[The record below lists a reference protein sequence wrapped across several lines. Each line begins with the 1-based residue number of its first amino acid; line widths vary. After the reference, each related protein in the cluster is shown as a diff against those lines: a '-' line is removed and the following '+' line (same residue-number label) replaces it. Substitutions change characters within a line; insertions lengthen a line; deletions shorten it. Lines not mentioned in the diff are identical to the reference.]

1 MKQPKITAR
10 KRSCGKIMF
19 SQVSVCSRG
28 NLWYHVLSGVG
39 WVSLAPGP
47 LLGWVCQGVGTALD
61 MGPQERGEYLP
72 PNPNPLELDT
82 TRYGRQVGDTHP
94 TGMLSCYPDIFA
106 LMNVKGIRIK
116 GNVFEFLSS
125 LGVASSL
132 VYLTYSNFNIRVHA
146 WNIICLEF
154 VPSKIVNSKRDVVEY
169 PV

>member
-1 MKQPKITAR
+1 
-10 KRSCGKIMF
+10 MF

-47 LLGWVCQGVGTALD
+47 LLGWVCQRVGTALD
-61 MGPQERGEYLP
+61 MGPQEGLP
-72 PNPNPLELDT
+72 LNPNPLELDT
-82 TRYGRQVGDTHP
+82 TRYGRQVGDTQP
-94 TGMLSCYPDIFA
+94 TGMLCCYPDIFA
-106 LMNVKGIRIK
+106 LMNVKGIRMK
-116 GNVFEFLSS
+116 GNVFEFLYS

-154 VPSKIVNSKRDVVEY
+154 VPNKIVNSKHDVVEY